1 MIFSIFSFFL
11 NIYIMI
17 LPNILLETIH
27 FSDNGK
33 QIKSLIENGRVVE
46 GNYFKPQI
54 NSDNVIIFMERPTP
68 DYIIDEPYLRIV
80 FFENNLLGE
89 YKNETTSNQFL
100 SIVEERILVNY
111 YLNKIYYVCSK
122 NNNKYM
128 YCSNIE

>member
-1 MIFSIFSFFL
+1 MIFSIFTFFL

-17 LPNILLETIH
+17 FPNILLETIH

-54 NSDNVIIFMERPTP
+54 SSDNVIIFMERPTS

-80 FFENNLLGE
+80 FFEDNLLGE
-89 YKNETTSNQFL
+89 YKNETTSNKFL

-111 YLNKIYYVCSK
+111 YLNKIYYVC
-122 NNNKYM
+122 NKYNSKYT